1 MSINADPQAYENLAL
16 NLIKDL
22 MMIQSINDEMRANLD
37 RLGATFLDD
46 YYENVVSSVNF
57 AQRKLTEAIPMV
69 TDISVNIC
77 YLAEILRR
85 NR

>member
-1 MSINADPQAYENLAL
+1 MSINADPQAYENLAMS
-16 NLIKDL
+16 LIKDL

-69 TDISVNIC
+69 TDISGNIC